1 VESEAAGGYGVRV
14 AKGIEGEEI
23 VGAELE
29 RRLAGTGAAVDH
41 SIQFM
46 VWGDIDHLIIGPG
59 GITVVDAKYW
69 SGQVSV
75 RGRVPY
81 IGAWRKARELQK
93 LVGQCAGVRLA
104 LKSARAELRGTEVQ
118 GLMCMAA
125 EPDRLPEPLK
135 EGLRLCGSHAAAT
148 IGARPGPLLPADVEH
163 LRSTLVRQLP
173 RIRRADVDAVLTPPV
188 PPAPQSPAG
197 TVPHP
202 SPARRVGRPFGRP
215 RRARRVARSRFP
227 RRIAIAIALLVV
239 IGGIARLGQPA
250 PPTVS
255 YLHVA
260 RARGRAVVRFS
271 APAGQLVEISLTGDG
286 PRRRTRR
293 KADGHRQE
301 WIAGRIGRRTHRL
314 AVEAC
319 LIDSTGRCAARAV
332 RATLR

>member
-1 VESEAAGGYGVRV
+1 VEGDSAGGYDVRV

-75 RGRVPY
+75 RGKVPY

-118 GLMCMAA
+118 GLMCLAA
-125 EPDRLPEPLK
+125 EPNRLPETLK
-135 EGLRLCGSHAAAT
+135 EGVRLCGSHAAAT
-148 IGARPGPLLPADVEH
+148 IGARPGPLLPDDVEH

-173 RIRRADVDAVLTPPV
+173 RIRRADLDAVLTPPV
-188 PPAPQSPAG
+188 VTMPQGPAG
-197 TVPHP
+197 TVPQP
-202 SPARRVGRPFGRP
+202 SPARRAERSFGPP
-215 RRARRVARSRFP
+215 RRARRGARSRFLA
-227 RRIAIAIALLVV
+227 RIAIAIAVLAV
-239 IGGIARLGQPA
+239 IGGIARLVQPA
-250 PPTVS
+250 PPTLA
-255 YLHVA
+255 YLQVA
-260 RARGRAVVRFS
+260 RARGHAVVRFS
-271 APAGQLVEISLTGDG
+271 APAGRLVAISLSGDG
-286 PRRRTRR
+286 PRRRARR
-293 KADGHRQE
+293 RADGYRQE
-301 WIAGRIGRRTHRL
+301 WIAARIGRRNHRL
-314 AVEAC
+314 VVEAC
-319 LIDSTGRCAARAV
+319 LIGATGRCAERAV